1 MSNLDVIEK
10 NARENHV
17 PVMLEDGMEFLVQY
31 IREHEEIVNIL
42 EIGTAV
48 GKVNAVSREEIEQV
62 EKELDA
68 VLEMVQRPVTVKNAD
83 NREEAA
89 SLQENLQESS
99 QEKSQKNLQ
108 ERSQESEPVQIEIKK
123 EKKKAGSL
131 GKAKEQTAAAREEKV
146 DAVHKAGADE

>member
-1 MSNLDVIEK
+1 M
-10 NARENHV
+10 
-17 PVMLEDGMEFLVQY
+17 
-31 IREHEEIVNIL
+31 
-42 EIGTAV
+42 
-48 GKVNAVSREEIEQV
+48 NAVSREEIEQV

-146 DAVHKAGADE
+146 DAVHKAGAMREKMYKHRKNLKTSRKTKVSREMEASAFCAQVMV

>member
-48 GKVNAVSREEIEQV
+48 GLSSMKMAEIRETIHIDTLEVNEERELKLFKGRAVGPAYKGFDYKSTKGEYAIPFVFNEETPVYKDRE
-62 EKELDA
+62 
-68 VLEMVQRPVTVKNAD
+68 
-83 NREEAA
+83 
-89 SLQENLQESS
+89 
-99 QEKSQKNLQ
+99 
-108 ERSQESEPVQIEIKK
+108 
-123 EKKKAGSL
+123 
-131 GKAKEQTAAAREEKV
+131 
-146 DAVHKAGADE
+146 

>member
-1 MSNLDVIEK
+1 M
-10 NARENHV
+10 
-17 PVMLEDGMEFLVQY
+17 
-31 IREHEEIVNIL
+31 
-42 EIGTAV
+42 
-48 GKVNAVSREEIEQV
+48 NAVSREEIEQV

-68 VLEMVQRPVTVKNAD
+68 VLEMVQRPVTVKNVD

-123 EKKKAGSL
+123 EKKK
-131 GKAKEQTAAAREEKV
+131 KKNKQ
-146 DAVHKAGADE
+146 HK

>member
-1 MSNLDVIEK
+1 M
-10 NARENHV
+10 
-17 PVMLEDGMEFLVQY
+17 
-31 IREHEEIVNIL
+31 
-42 EIGTAV
+42 
-48 GKVNAVSREEIEQV
+48 NAVSREEIEQV

-99 QEKSQKNLQ
+99 QEKSQNNLQ
-108 ERSQESEPVQIEIKK
+108 ERSQESEPVKIEIKK

-146 DAVHKAGADE
+146 DAVHKAGADEREDLQSP